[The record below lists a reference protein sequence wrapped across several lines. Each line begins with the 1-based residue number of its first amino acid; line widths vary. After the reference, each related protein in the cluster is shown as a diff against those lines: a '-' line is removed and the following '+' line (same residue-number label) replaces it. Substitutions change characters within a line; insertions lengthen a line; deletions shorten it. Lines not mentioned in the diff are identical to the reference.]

1 VGWSPQS
8 DDALSIYE
16 SQRTPTFR
24 SQVRQ
29 TLTDGRSRRRWRR
42 PLRCFRAS
50 LTPPQAVVYCPIDE
64 DAPRAL
70 IGLAHRRDD
79 RSPAARNLSPP
90 LGQCGRQIKAAA
102 AVLRRCPKKITCSGF
117 DRRGLPP
124 GTSTVLPPCRL
135 LTHRCRLGATHFCSR
150 SEGKRTSGQHHAT
163 SQFDPCAT
171 SARRSQVTSAAQLP
185 TSNTQ
190 VSPGTF

>member
-1 VGWSPQS
+1 MT
-8 DDALSIYE
+8 A
-16 SQRTPTFR
+16 
-24 SQVRQ
+24 RQ
-29 TLTDGRSRRRWRR
+29 
-42 PLRCFRAS
+42 
-50 LTPPQAVVYCPIDE
+50 
-64 DAPRAL
+64 PRE
-70 IGLAHRRDD
+70 I
-79 RSPAARNLSPP
+79 SSPP

-190 VSPGTF
+190 VSPGTFKRYDVSPQSTFREVSHFAQSHSPTDRIDTSSRATTSRFEEQNVLTGI